1 MKIFSNFDTKFLDVV
16 LANKMKSF
24 KQEEVFI
31 IKRSKYYF
39 FFKVLVHF
47 IWYISV
53 FVALI
58 CFLAYLGA
66 PPLAFCIL
74 AVMWCVVAW
83 FRVIHKLLKYL
94 YDFTIVTP
102 KGITTFKQKGIL
114 HSMIKEIPAKRVKAI
129 EIRRT
134 TLLWNIFHYGNVD
147 IIADLSD
154 RSQMWADNEDSWVMG
169 LTYVDAPYEIKERIS
184 KTCFH

>member
-1 MKIFSNFDTKFLDVV
+1 
-16 LANKMKSF
+16 MKSF
-24 KQEEVFI
+24 KQEEVFV

-39 FFKVLVHF
+39 FFKVLLHF
-47 IWYISV
+47 IGYTSV
-53 FVALI
+53 LIALL
-58 CFLAYLGA
+58 CFLVYLSS
-66 PPLAFCIL
+66 PPWLFCVLLI
-74 AVMWCVVAW
+74 AWMIVAW

-102 KGITTFKQKGIL
+102 KGITTFKQKGVL
-114 HSMIKEIPAKRVKAI
+114 YSTIKEIPAKRVKAI

-134 TLLWNIFHYGNVD
+134 TLLGNIFHYGNVD

-154 RSQMWADNEDSWVMG
+154 TSQRWSDNEDSWVIG
-169 LTYVDAPYEIKERIS
+169 LTYVDTPYSIKERIS